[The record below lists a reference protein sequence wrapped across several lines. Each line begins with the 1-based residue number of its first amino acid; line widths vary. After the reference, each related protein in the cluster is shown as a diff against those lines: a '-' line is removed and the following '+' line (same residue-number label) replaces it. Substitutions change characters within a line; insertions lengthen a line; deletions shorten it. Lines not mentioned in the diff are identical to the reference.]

1 MALNANA
8 PLPKIGGT
16 NDALIDTLF
25 DKFRKTRTGLAKRLR
40 ARAIFKEIDLMSTQ
54 DFNKLISISRD
65 RFVHVKAGNEM
76 NKELSRSSTMYKTLA
91 KKLYEKEMYNNSKEL
106 NSDKQ
111 GLKENKSSKV
121 NEEIF
126 DLFKTIK
133 GTFYMNSGK
142 SNISN
147 EVGKNVTTNNK
158 NTNFVGGQTM
168 NKSKSTMD
176 VVRNHENYLKEYFEN
191 ERQQFLRNIGEYMKT
206 TQQLKTVT
214 EERKKDE
221 NNPII
226 EKKKKENE
234 FQIKTLSFLHKLKLL
249 NYKKPVPQVKVV
261 KKQEKKEFNITKL
274 MRYTRSRSFLEQN
287 NIKTEKENLRAS
299 NTSNTSNHNGKLLE
313 QEIGNVD
320 YSDTIGLVKKQIS
333 EEEKIKETFKERL
346 NNLNSLVNVELPSI
360 DDYVKIIQKI
370 ERNKELAKRNKKTKE
385 ELKREK
391 IIDNATPFFRSLSE
405 VYNRKRKKWKEE
417 EEEEKQKEIAEKE
430 VKQKCLQFLRQLNQT
445 KRNVSRYSDP
455 YSLRDGTV
463 NKCLNDIS
471 VILGKK
477 LFTKEEMKE
486 QAENYYKFY
495 SEKEKIEKE
504 EIERKYKSQLL
515 KNDELRSSQKKQTIY
530 DSNILLDDIQFNNT
544 NEENEIDFSF
554 SYKNDIGAKRLQ
566 RSHSTVDN
574 SDSTYY
580 QEFLSNKIKYEKKQS
595 VI

>member
-1 MALNANA
+1 MALNSKT
-8 PLPKIGGT
+8 PLPKISEK

-25 DKFRKTRTGLAKRLR
+25 DKFRKTKTGLSKRLR

-54 DFNKLISISRD
+54 DFNKLIGISRD
-65 RFVHVKAGNEM
+65 RFVHIKAGNEM

-91 KKLYEKEMYNNSKEL
+91 KKLYEKEMYNNSNEL
-106 NSDKQ
+106 NNDKQ

-133 GTFYMNSGK
+133 GTFYPGQSIKNNINNEAMK
-142 SNISN
+142 SI
-147 EVGKNVTTNNK
+147 TTNNK
-158 NTNFVGGQTM
+158 NFIANQTM
-168 NKSKSTMD
+168 NKSKSQSD
-176 VVRNHENYLKEYFEN
+176 VIKNHENYLKEYFEN
-191 ERQQFLRNIGEYMKT
+191 ERQQFLKNISEYIKT
-206 TQQLKTVT
+206 TQQLKTT
-214 EERKKDE
+214 KEG
-221 NNPII
+221 N

-261 KKQEKKEFNITKL
+261 KQKEKQEFNITKL

-287 NIKTEKENLRAS
+287 NIKTSEKENLRAS
-299 NTSNTSNHNGKLLE
+299 NTSNNSKNGKINE
-313 QEIGNVD
+313 KEIGNVD

-333 EEEKIKETFKERL
+333 EEEKIKESFKERL
-346 NNLNSLVNVELPSI
+346 NNLNSLVNIELPSI
-360 DDYVKIIQKI
+360 DDYSKIILKI
-370 ERNKELAKRNKKTKE
+370 ERNKELAKRNRKTKE

-391 IIDNATPFFRSLSE
+391 IIENGTPFFRSLSE

-417 EEEEKQKEIAEKE
+417 EEEEKKKEIAEKE
-430 VKQKCLQFLRQLNQT
+430 VKQKCLQFLRELNQT
-445 KRNVSRYSDP
+445 KRNVSKYNDP

-486 QAENYYKFY
+486 QAESYYKFY
-495 SEKEKIEKE
+495 SEKEKSEKE

-530 DSNILLDDIQFNNT
+530 DHNSLFDDNNT
-544 NEENEIDFSF
+544 NEDNDIDFSF
-554 SYKNDIGAKRLQ
+554 NYKNDIGAKRLA
-566 RSHSTVDN
+566 RSHSTIDN

-580 QEFLSNKIKYEKKQS
+580 QEFLNNKNKLEKNKRYYK
-595 VI
+595 

>member
-1 MALNANA
+1 MAS
-8 PLPKIGGT
+8 PLPKIKET
-16 NDALIDTLF
+16 NDTLIETLF
-25 DKFRKTRTGLAKRLR
+25 DKFRKTKTGLAKRLR
-40 ARAIFKEIDLMSTQ
+40 ARAIFKEIDFMSTQ

-91 KKLYEKEMYNNSKEL
+91 KKLYEKEMYNNSNEL
-106 NSDKQ
+106 KCDKQ

-126 DLFKTIK
+126 NLFKTIK
-133 GTFYMNSGK
+133 GTFYLNVNK
-142 SNISN
+142 ISN
-147 EVGKNVTTNNK
+147 EVGKNVTTNK
-158 NTNFVGGQTM
+158 TNVLGGQTM
-168 NKSKSTMD
+168 NKSKSTAD

-191 ERQQFLRNIGEYMKT
+191 ERQQFLRNMGEYMRT
-206 TQQLKTVT
+206 TQQLKTT
-214 EERKKDE
+214 NEERNKEDKT
-221 NNPII
+221 PT

-234 FQIKTLSFLHKLKLL
+234 FQIKTLSFLHKLQLL

-299 NTSNTSNHNGKLLE
+299 NVSNSSNQTGKILE
-313 QEIGNVD
+313 QEIANVD

-370 ERNKELAKRNKKTKE
+370 EQNKELAKRNKKTKE

-391 IIDNATPFFRSLSE
+391 IIENGTPFFRSLSE

-471 VILGKK
+471 LILGKK

-486 QAENYYKFY
+486 QAESYYKFY

-504 EIERKYKSQLL
+504 EIDRKYKSQLL

-554 SYKNDIGAKRLQ
+554 SYKNDIDAKRLQ

-580 QEFLSNKIKYEKKQS
+580 QEFLSNKFKYEKKQS